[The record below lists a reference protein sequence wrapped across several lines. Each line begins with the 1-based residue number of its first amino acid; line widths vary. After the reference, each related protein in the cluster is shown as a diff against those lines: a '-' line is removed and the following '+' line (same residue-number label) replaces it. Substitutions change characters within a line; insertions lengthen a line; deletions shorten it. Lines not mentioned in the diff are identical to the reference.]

1 MATLVQTHTELLH
14 KQRLHLLCRV
24 CGNRS
29 NKSTKPRLPSLCKYV
44 GSELKKIH
52 QIDISLDSND
62 THSSTLCVKCYARL
76 VKIKSGQ
83 TTSAVTI
90 QNAKLDTEK
99 AVYLW
104 TGFNSLLSVEDC
116 PACSVFEIQKK
127 GGRPAKQKKVSQKP
141 DYVLTACNTTVSDSD
156 NGSRIDQDGS
166 AMSPFSPAG
175 TSTPM
180 KNVSFPHQ
188 SDVPTSTAS
197 SLRLTPD
204 KTQMCFQT
212 TTPNKTPQTMEISDC
227 ATFPHMKTPETKQ
240 AVDCATSPHMKTPET
255 KQTVDCATSPFE
267 SQKIQLRSISSL
279 SFPLSREEE
288 AYHTQLT
295 RIKLSESD
303 DKSTVR
309 CKTRGQPIVM
319 KKVSVPRKSSSLAA
333 SPLRKKRAKLIEK
346 IRLDVSGQS
355 QEDVV
360 KQQGTELKKTT
371 KTHRQNV
378 LNVAGIKQPFI

>member
-127 GGRPAKQKKVSQKP
+127 GR
-141 DYVLTACNTTVSDSD
+141 
-156 NGSRIDQDGS
+156 
-166 AMSPFSPAG
+166 
-175 TSTPM
+175 
-180 KNVSFPHQ
+180 
-188 SDVPTSTAS
+188 
-197 SLRLTPD
+197 
-204 KTQMCFQT
+204 
-212 TTPNKTPQTMEISDC
+212 
-227 ATFPHMKTPETKQ
+227 
-240 AVDCATSPHMKTPET
+240 
-255 KQTVDCATSPFE
+255 
-267 SQKIQLRSISSL
+267 
-279 SFPLSREEE
+279 
-288 AYHTQLT
+288 
-295 RIKLSESD
+295 
-303 DKSTVR
+303 
-309 CKTRGQPIVM
+309 
-319 KKVSVPRKSSSLAA
+319 
-333 SPLRKKRAKLIEK
+333 
-346 IRLDVSGQS
+346 
-355 QEDVV
+355 
-360 KQQGTELKKTT
+360 
-371 KTHRQNV
+371 
-378 LNVAGIKQPFI
+378 

>member
-1 MATLVQTHTELLH
+1 METL
-14 KQRLHLLCRV
+14 
-24 CGNRS
+24 RS

-52 QIDISLDSND
+52 EIDISLESND
-62 THSSTLCVKCYARL
+62 TRPFQHSLREMLCQTCH

-141 DYVLTACNTTVSDSD
+141 DYMLTACNTAVSDSD
-156 NGSRIDQDGS
+156 NGSRIDQDSS

-197 SLRLTPD
+197 SLHLTPD

-212 TTPNKTPQTMEISDC
+212 TTPNKTPQTMDISDC
-227 ATFPHMKTPETKQ
+227 NISTYGNTRNKTSCGLCNISTYENTRN
-240 AVDCATSPHMKTPET
+240 KTN
-255 KQTVDCATSPFE
+255 CGLCN
-267 SQKIQLRSISSL
+267 ISI
-279 SFPLSREEE
+279 R
-288 AYHTQLT
+288 
-295 RIKLSESD
+295 
-303 DKSTVR
+303 V
-309 CKTRGQPIVM
+309 
-319 KKVSVPRKSSSLAA
+319 
-333 SPLRKKRAKLIEK
+333 
-346 IRLDVSGQS
+346 
-355 QEDVV
+355 
-360 KQQGTELKKTT
+360 TE
-371 KTHRQNV
+371 NS
-378 LNVAGIKQPFI
+378 A